1 MLLNERIEQIDDYT
15 YKKVMEK
22 FKDLDWREF
31 FFLIC
36 QCIEGKFRLLDFSNS
51 NV

>member
-31 FFLIC
+31 FF
-36 QCIEGKFRLLDFSNS
+36 
-51 NV
+51 